1 MKRKISIWRL
11 ITLIF
16 LGIFFL
22 LTLIVGI
29 YINVSAFNIN
39 TPGGFVEALAIGM
52 TMGIL
57 VGLATIFYI
66 VSFITFIIFLIL
78 LIITIKKVKNG

>member
-1 MKRKISIWRL
+1 MKRRISIWRL

-16 LGIFFL
+16 LAIFFL

-39 TPGGFVEALAIGM
+39 NPGGFVEALAIGM

-57 VGLATIFYI
+57 VGLAAIFYI
-66 VSFITFIIFLIL
+66 VSIITFIIFLIL
-78 LIITIKKVKNG
+78 LIRTIKKVKNG

>member
-1 MKRKISIWRL
+1 MKRRISIWRL

-16 LGIFFL
+16 LAIFFL

-39 TPGGFVEALAIGM
+39 NPGGFVEALAIGM

-57 VGLATIFYI
+57 VGLAAIFYI
-66 VSFITFIIFLIL
+66 VSIITFIIFSIL
-78 LIITIKKVKNG
+78 LIRTIKKVKNG